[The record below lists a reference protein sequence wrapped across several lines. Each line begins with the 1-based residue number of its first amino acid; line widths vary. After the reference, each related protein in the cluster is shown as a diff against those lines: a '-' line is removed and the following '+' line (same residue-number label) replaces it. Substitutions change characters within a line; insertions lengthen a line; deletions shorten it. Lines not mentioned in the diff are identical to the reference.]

1 MIHPIPANE
10 TSENIMANTRSTEI
24 KPSPIGG
31 RGLFATEAI
40 APGEALLCLDR
51 PLVTTLDAE
60 RIHDTCAWC
69 FAWTELP
76 VLSGAGVNQA
86 TTVNWCTGC
95 KKVKY
100 CSRACQSKAWKAVHK
115 RECKIFAAQE
125 EVVPNVV
132 VAVMQM
138 MDGICQGK
146 EEYQALLGME
156 NHREEFEKAGGKRL
170 EAMRLM
176 AHTALNMMG
185 EKEKVESMRP
195 ILMAMCCLMCNS
207 SRLVTATFD
216 PLGLALDPISA
227 AINHSCEPNAVV
239 LFDGPRL
246 SVRALKGLKK
256 GEEVLISY
264 IDSSAPCGVRQAEL
278 KDQYFFTC
286 QCTKCKKGTKAPQDA
301 FLSPGPDFDEK
312 IRVIDDMIP
321 QIETD
326 PAWPRHILGTSPR
339 EKQLSA
345 LQFYAY
351 SYLHGPDAV
360 SKVDDAARLRK
371 PIQICRNT
379 GIWPLTRAP
388 LPGLYQQYAVAC
400 LTGKRYNEALV
411 AMIRLNFVI
420 DPVIYPQQ
428 HHPVRVVHAWTL
440 ATLAK
445 ALSSEQ
451 DSPFGKALQAC
462 GVDLSMLF
470 LGLLLEIR
478 DQVPKSHGS
487 QSQFAKMVEAAW
499 QTMMEP
505 GGELDVQYSQMGVG
519 RSQWQTML
527 RGQVNELWPKIK
539 AFAEDEGIAQQIDE
553 ALAET

>member
-1 MIHPIPANE
+1 
-10 TSENIMANTRSTEI
+10 MAAAPSTEV
-24 KPSPIGG
+24 KSSPLGG
-31 RGLFATEAI
+31 RGLFATRTI
-40 APGEALLCLDR
+40 SPGEPLLSLDR
-51 PLVTTLDAE
+51 PLVTALDVE
-60 RIHDTCAWC
+60 RIPDTCAWC

-86 TTVNWCTGC
+86 TIVNWCTGC

-100 CSRACQSKAWKAVHK
+100 CSRTCQSKAWKAVHK

-125 EVVPNVV
+125 EIVPNVV
-132 VAVMQM
+132 VAVIQM
-138 MDGICQGK
+138 MDGINHGK
-146 EEYQALLGME
+146 QEYQALLGME
-156 NHREEFEKAGGKRL
+156 NHRDDFEKGGGKRL

-176 AHTALNMMG
+176 AHTALKMTG
-185 EKEKVESMRP
+185 EKEKTEGMQP

-207 SRLVTATFD
+207 SRIVTSTFD
-216 PLGLALDPISA
+216 PLGLALDPKSSS
-227 AINHSCEPNAVV
+227 INHSCEPNAVV
-239 LFDGPRL
+239 VFDGPRL
-246 SVRALKGLKK
+246 SVRALKALKA
-256 GEEVLISY
+256 GEEVSISY
-264 IDSSAPCGVRQAEL
+264 IDSSAPYGVRQAEL

-286 QCTKCKKGTKAPQDA
+286 HCEKCELGTKAPQDA
-301 FLSPGPDFDEK
+301 FLNAGPDFDEK
-312 IRVIDDMIP
+312 IKVIDDMIP

-326 PAWPRHILGTSPR
+326 PAWPRHILGPSSR

-360 SKVDDAARLRK
+360 SKPDDASRLRK

-400 LTGKRYNEALV
+400 LSAKRYNEALV
-411 AMIRLNFVI
+411 AMIRLNFII
-420 DPVIYPQQ
+420 DPVIYSQK

-451 DSPFGKALQAC
+451 DSPFCKALQAC
-462 GVDLSMLF
+462 GVDLSLLF

-478 DQVPKSHGS
+478 EQVPKSHGP
-487 QSQFAKMVEAAW
+487 QSQFARMIESAW

-519 RSQWQTML
+519 RSQWQGML
-527 RGQVNELWPKIK
+527 KGQVNELWPKIK
-539 AFAEDEGIAQQIDE
+539 TFAEDEGIAQQIDE

>member
-1 MIHPIPANE
+1 
-10 TSENIMANTRSTEI
+10 MASTMKTEI
-24 KPSPIGG
+24 RSSSTSG
-31 RGLFATEAI
+31 RGLFVTQAVSS
-40 APGEALLCLDR
+40 GEPLLALDR
-51 PLVTTLDAE
+51 PLITALDAA
-60 RIHDTCAWC
+60 RIPDTCAWC

-76 VLSGAGVNQA
+76 VLSGAGVNKA

-100 CSRACQSKAWKAVHK
+100 CSRACQSRAWKAVHK

-125 EVVPNVV
+125 EIVPSVV

-138 MDGICQGK
+138 MDGIAQGR
-146 EEYQALLGME
+146 EEYRALLGME
-156 NHREEFEKAGGKRL
+156 NHRDEFESAGGKRL

-176 AHTALNMMG
+176 AHTALKMTGERDG
-185 EKEKVESMRP
+185 EKKVESMQP

-216 PLGLALDPISA
+216 PLGLTLDPRSA
-227 AINHSCEPNAVV
+227 AINHLCEPNAVV
-239 LFDGPRL
+239 VFDGPKL
-246 SVRALKGLKK
+246 SVRALKALKRD
-256 GEEVLISY
+256 EEVFISY
-264 IDSSAPCGVRQAEL
+264 VDSSAPFGVRQAEL

-286 QCTKCKKGTKAPQDA
+286 QCKKCKLGLKAPQDV
-301 FLSPGPDFDEK
+301 FLNAGPDFDEK
-312 IRVIDDMIP
+312 IKVIDDMIP

-326 PAWPRHILGTSPR
+326 PAWPRHILGTSSR
-339 EKQLSA
+339 DKQLSA
-345 LQFYAY
+345 LQYYAY
-351 SYLHGPDAV
+351 SYLQGPDAV
-360 SKVDDAARLRK
+360 SSPNDAARLRK

-400 LTGKRYNEALV
+400 LSAKRYNEALV
-411 AMIRLNFVI
+411 AMLRLNIVI
-420 DPVIYPQQ
+420 DPVIYPQE

-451 DSPFGKALQAC
+451 DTPFCKALQAC

-478 DQVPKSHGS
+478 QQVPKSHGS
-487 QSQFAKMVEAAW
+487 ESQFGRMVEAAW
-499 QTMMEP
+499 QAMMEP

-519 RSQWQTML
+519 RSHWQGMVK
-527 RGQVNELWPKIK
+527 RQVEELWPKIK
-539 AFAEDEGIAQQIDE
+539 AFAEDETIAAQIDE